1 MTKLLKLIMKES
13 IQSASDTLQ
22 KIKEYINQANS
33 SLKPD
38 VKDVYVVKNSAT
50 NKYDIMVAS
59 NDGNSVIVSVDYS
72 DLPEEDLK
80 ELNILKEDTTESVVL
95 RDEAEKVINESE
107 VLSDY
112 FGHFIRDDIAEY
124 GGPVDFERFVQR
136 GTDNGELYDMAFEEY
151 GDREEETMYKVAEDL
166 YNKYL
171 ADCDKYLANN
181 SSKEESMKEDYYLNI
196 NDGKQEDTDYLIQD
210 VTELEDLN
218 DEDVE
223 SPSIDGLL
231 SLVNESLTEKYG
243 TTWGYMK
250 AHSIAKKESLQYAI
264 IDIVTPS
271 ILKEAEQAKIKDKAV
286 SKTVILEN
294 VPNSKKLVNLKV
306 NTLAG
311 TTRFSQ
317 KTAEPAKVFAR
328 WLESEYLYDEM
339 VKDFQDK
346 LLARQQ
352 ELKAST
358 DNYLKEHPDL
368 ALRVDTLNAQAK
380 ILKDA
385 NMMDYSKPELQ
396 DLMYGLVAEF
406 PFNTTVEESK
416 DEYSQSFDTTDKLV
430 EMLFGKE
437 FVKEDTAPDN
447 KVEKTKTKHKVVS
460 TKVEKIKES
469 SLKESQ
475 VTELK
480 KGDKLSNGKAEVEI
494 IEVDTEHK
502 LNGQP
507 QVTYRFDSGRTV
519 CYPMNSVLAMLNQNS
534 YKHLNESSSEN
545 NEEADR
551 LIKAY
556 FNHKMDLETLHNK
569 LEKVFGNKKDAVE
582 YFRKNEN
589 RVKSLKEGYESF
601 KIGEIEGTFNPDTL
615 EVMYSIPSEN
625 VKDKKINLTKVPSV
639 ETPYNTDTIIKDY
652 VEKNYGNIPAED
664 SSNDVTIN
672 ADDVNIENEPNTPAP
687 TEDNSDEGEAD
698 LDMTDDEEVT
708 EADELPE
715 EPAENAETSAENTE
729 ESQSETGT
737 GSFYKVRQREPVNI
751 DNLLEKAANGANTQ
765 ESEYIVV
772 KTEELSQEDMNSLL
786 SDLSKPQSFLQNV
799 EPIDRKN
806 YAFNV
811 VKVTSPSSPYT
822 LFIDPVG
829 YNYPRYISISQ

>member
-1 MTKLLKLIMKES
+1 MAKLLKLIMKES

-50 NKYDIMVAS
+50 NKYDIMMAS

-72 DLPEEDLK
+72 DLPEEDLR

-151 GDREEETMYKVAEDL
+151 GDRDEETVYKVAEEL

-171 ADCDKYLANN
+171 ADCDEYIANH

-231 SLVNESLTEKYG
+231 SLVNESLIEKYG

-460 TKVEKIKES
+460 TKTEKIKES
-469 SLKESQ
+469 SLKESNS
-475 VTELK
+475 EA
-480 KGDKLSNGKAEVEI
+480 DKL
-494 IEVDTEHK
+494 
-502 LNGQP
+502 
-507 QVTYRFDSGRTV
+507 
-519 CYPMNSVLAMLNQNS
+519 
-534 YKHLNESSSEN
+534 
-545 NEEADR
+545 
-551 LIKAY
+551 IKDY

-569 LEKVFGNKKDAVE
+569 LEKLFGNKKDAVE
-582 YFRKNEN
+582 YLRKNEN

-672 ADDVNIENEPNTPAP
+672 ADDVNIENEPSTPAP

-715 EPAENAETSAENTE
+715 EPAENAETPAENNE

-772 KTEELSQEDMNSLL
+772 KTEELSQEDMDSLL
-786 SDLSKPQSFLQNV
+786 SDLSKPQSFLQNI

>member
-1 MTKLLKLIMKES
+1 MAKLLKLIMKES

-38 VKDVYVVKNSAT
+38 VKDVYIVKNSAT
-50 NKYDIMVAS
+50 NKYDIMMAS
-59 NDGNSVIVSVDYS
+59 NDGNSVIVSVDYN
-72 DLPEEDLK
+72 DLPEEDLR

-151 GDREEETMYKVAEDL
+151 GDRDEETMYKVAEEL
-166 YNKYL
+166 YDKYL
-171 ADCDKYLANN
+171 ADCDEYLANN
-181 SSKEESMKEDYYLNI
+181 SSKEESMKEDYYINV
-196 NDGKQEDTDYLIQD
+196 NDGKQEDADYLIQD

-243 TTWGYMK
+243 ATWGYMK

-352 ELKAST
+352 ELKTST

-396 DLMYGLVAEF
+396 DFMYGLVAEF

-416 DEYSQSFDTTDKLV
+416 DSYSQSFDTTDKLV

-460 TKVEKIKES
+460 TKTEKIKES
-469 SLKESQ
+469 SLKESNS
-475 VTELK
+475 EA
-480 KGDKLSNGKAEVEI
+480 DKL
-494 IEVDTEHK
+494 
-502 LNGQP
+502 
-507 QVTYRFDSGRTV
+507 
-519 CYPMNSVLAMLNQNS
+519 
-534 YKHLNESSSEN
+534 
-545 NEEADR
+545 
-551 LIKAY
+551 IKDY

-569 LEKVFGNKKDAVE
+569 LEKLFGNKKDAVE
-582 YFRKNEN
+582 YLRKNEN

-652 VEKNYGNIPAED
+652 VEKNYGNIPSED

-672 ADDVNIENEPNTPAP
+672 ADDVNIENEPSTPAP

-715 EPAENAETSAENTE
+715 EPAENAETPAENNE

-772 KTEELSQEDMNSLL
+772 KTEELPQEEMDSLL
-786 SDLSKPQSFLQNV
+786 SDLSKPQAFLQNV

>member
-1 MTKLLKLIMKES
+1 MAKLLKLIMKES

-50 NKYDIMVAS
+50 NKYDIMMAS

-72 DLPEEDLK
+72 DLPEEDLR

-151 GDREEETMYKVAEDL
+151 GDRDEETMYKVAEEL

-171 ADCDKYLANN
+171 ADCDAYIANN
-181 SSKEESMKEDYYLNI
+181 SSKEESMKEDYYINV
-196 NDGKQEDTDYLIQD
+196 NDGKQEDADYLIQD

-294 VPNSKKLVNLKV
+294 VPNSKRLVNLKV

-385 NMMDYSKPELQ
+385 NMMDYSKSELQ
-396 DLMYGLVAEF
+396 NLMYGLVSEF

-416 DEYSQSFDTTDKLV
+416 DSYSQSFDTTDKLV

-437 FVKEDTAPDN
+437 FVKEDTTPDN

-460 TKVEKIKES
+460 TKTEKIKES
-469 SLKESQ
+469 SLKENQ
-475 VTELK
+475 VSTLK
-480 KGDKLSNGKAEVEI
+480 KGDRLSNGKAEIEI
-494 IEVDTEHK
+494 IDVDNEHK
-502 LNGQP
+502 IDGQP
-507 QVTYRFDSGRTV
+507 QVTYRFNSGRTA
-519 CYPMNSVLAMLNQNS
+519 CYPMNSVVNMLNQNS
-534 YKHLNESSSEN
+534 YKLSESSSEN
-545 NEEADR
+545 NEKADQ

-672 ADDVNIENEPNTPAP
+672 ADDVNIENEPSTPVP

-698 LDMTDDEEVT
+698 LDMNDEEVT

-715 EPAENAETSAENTE
+715 EPAENAETPAENSE
-729 ESQSETGT
+729 DSQSETGT

-772 KTEELSQEDMNSLL
+772 KTEELSQEDMDNLL
-786 SDLSKPQSFLQNV
+786 SDLSKPQSFLQNI

>member
-1 MTKLLKLIMKES
+1 MAKLLKLIMKES

-50 NKYDIMVAS
+50 NKYDIMMAS

-72 DLPEEDLK
+72 DLPEEDLR

-151 GDREEETMYKVAEDL
+151 GDRDEETMYKVAEEL

-171 ADCDKYLANN
+171 ADCDAYIANN

-416 DEYSQSFDTTDKLV
+416 DNYSQSFDTTDKLV

-447 KVEKTKTKHKVVS
+447 KVEKTKNKHKVVS

-469 SLKESQ
+469 SLKENQ
-475 VTELK
+475 VSTLK
-480 KGDKLSNGKAEVEI
+480 KGDRLSNGKAEIEI
-494 IEVDTEHK
+494 IDVDNEHK
-502 LNGQP
+502 VDGQP
-507 QVTYRFDSGRTV
+507 QVTYRFNSGRTA
-519 CYPMNSVLAMLNQNS
+519 CYPMNSVVNMLNQNS
-534 YKHLNESSSEN
+534 YKLSES
-545 NEEADR
+545 
-551 LIKAY
+551 
-556 FNHKMDLETLHNK
+556 
-569 LEKVFGNKKDAVE
+569 
-582 YFRKNEN
+582 
-589 RVKSLKEGYESF
+589 SLKEGYESF

-672 ADDVNIENEPNTPAP
+672 ADDVNIENEPSTPAP

-698 LDMTDDEEVT
+698 LDMTDEEVN

-715 EPAENAETSAENTE
+715 EPAENAETPAENTE

-772 KTEELSQEDMNSLL
+772 KTEELSQEDMDSLL
-786 SDLSKPQSFLQNV
+786 SDLSKPQAFLQNV

>member
-1 MTKLLKLIMKES
+1 MAKLLRLIMKES

-22 KIKEYINQANS
+22 KIKELINQANS

-38 VKDVYVVKNSAT
+38 VKDVYVVKNNQT
-50 NKYDIMVAS
+50 NKYDIMMAS
-59 NDGNSVIVSVDYS
+59 NDGSSVIASVDYS
-72 DLPEEDLK
+72 ELPEADLK

-95 RDEAEKVINESE
+95 RDEAEKVINEDDN
-107 VLSDY
+107 SD
-112 FGHFIRDDIAEY
+112 
-124 GGPVDFERFVQR
+124 
-136 GTDNGELYDMAFEEY
+136 N
-151 GDREEETMYKVAEDL
+151 
-166 YNKYL
+166 
-171 ADCDKYLANN
+171 
-181 SSKEESMKEDYYLNI
+181 MKEDYYINV
-196 NDGKQEDTDYLIQD
+196 NDGKTEDTDYLIQD

-223 SPSIDGLL
+223 APSIDGLL

-243 TTWGYMK
+243 TTWGYLK
-250 AHSIAKKESLQYAI
+250 AHSTAKKENLQYAI

-286 SKTVILEN
+286 SKTVILES

-352 ELKAST
+352 ELKDST
-358 DNYLKEHPDL
+358 ESYLKEHPDL
-368 ALRVDTLNAQAK
+368 ANRVNVLNAQAK
-380 ILKDA
+380 VLKDA
-385 NMMDYSKPELQ
+385 KMMETGKPELQ
-396 DLMYGLVAEF
+396 ELMYGLVSEF
-406 PFNTTVEESK
+406 PFNTNVEESK

-447 KVEKTKTKHKVVS
+447 KVEKTKTKHKLVS

-469 SLKESQ
+469 SSDSGMYINEYFSSLEDAKDSEKILKSKGHKTKIKKSGNEYELWCSYKTYKESSLKESNS
-475 VTELK
+475 EA
-480 KGDKLSNGKAEVEI
+480 DKL
-494 IEVDTEHK
+494 
-502 LNGQP
+502 
-507 QVTYRFDSGRTV
+507 
-519 CYPMNSVLAMLNQNS
+519 
-534 YKHLNESSSEN
+534 
-545 NEEADR
+545 
-551 LIKAY
+551 IKDY
-556 FNHKMDLETLHNK
+556 FNYKMDLETLHNK
-569 LEKVFGNKKDAVE
+569 LEKLFGNKKDAVE
-582 YFRKNEN
+582 YLRKNEN

-601 KIGEIEGTFNPDTL
+601 KIGEIEGTFNPNTL

-652 VEKNYGNIPAED
+652 VEKNYGNVPSENNSDDTDI
-664 SSNDVTIN
+664 TID
-672 ADDVNIENEPNTPAP
+672 ADDVNIENEPSTPEP
-687 TEDNSDEGEAD
+687 TPDNSDE
-698 LDMTDDEEVT
+698 EVK

-715 EPAENAETSAENTE
+715 EPNEVEPEGSSEDN
-729 ESQSETGT
+729 QSETGT
-737 GSFYKVRQREPVNI
+737 ASFYKIRQREPVSI
-751 DNLLEKAANGANTQ
+751 DDLLGKAAQGTNSQ

-772 KTEELSQEDMNSLL
+772 KEQELSEDEMNNLL
-786 SDLSKPQSFLQNV
+786 SNLSKPQSFLQNV
-799 EPIDRKN
+799 ESIDRKN

-811 VKVTSPSSPYT
+811 VKVTSPNSQYT
-822 LFIDPVG
+822 LLIDSVG
-829 YNYPRYISISQ
+829 YDYPRYVAVQQ

>member
-1 MTKLLKLIMKES
+1 MAKLLKLIMKES

-38 VKDVYVVKNSAT
+38 VKDVYVVKNNAT
-50 NKYDIMVAS
+50 NKYDIMMTS

-72 DLPEEDLK
+72 DLPEEDLR

-151 GDREEETMYKVAEDL
+151 GDREEETMYKVAEEL

-171 ADCDKYLANN
+171 ADCDEYIANH

-231 SLVNESLTEKYG
+231 SLVNESLIEKYG

-460 TKVEKIKES
+460 TKTEKIKES
-469 SLKESQ
+469 
-475 VTELK
+475 
-480 KGDKLSNGKAEVEI
+480 
-494 IEVDTEHK
+494 
-502 LNGQP
+502 
-507 QVTYRFDSGRTV
+507 
-519 CYPMNSVLAMLNQNS
+519 
-534 YKHLNESSSEN
+534 
-545 NEEADR
+545 
-551 LIKAY
+551 
-556 FNHKMDLETLHNK
+556 
-569 LEKVFGNKKDAVE
+569 
-582 YFRKNEN
+582 
-589 RVKSLKEGYESF
+589 SLKEGYESF

-672 ADDVNIENEPNTPAP
+672 TDDVNIENEPSTPAP

-698 LDMTDDEEVT
+698 LDMTDEEVT

-715 EPAENAETSAENTE
+715 EPAENAETPAENNE

-772 KTEELSQEDMNSLL
+772 KTEELSQEDMDSLL
-786 SDLSKPQSFLQNV
+786 SDLSKPQAFLQNV